1 MIKSCAGLRIFAG
14 AALIAGTAYAVA
26 PAVAETVDL
35 GTDSIGSVDNITG
48 STLAKIITEHAGIN
62 VRARAFA
69 GPEAWMPDMDSGRI
83 QLGAHFTASFY
94 TAYNHFETKL
104 HLTHL
109 RVIRSSL
116 GISPLGFLVKA
127 DSPIKTVADLKGKS
141 VTGGYSGQ
149 PVVRVMSEATMQ
161 AYGFGYKEVNV
172 VPAVNVVQGVASVVS
187 GRADAAWASPSM
199 PQVREANAQVGVRF
213 LPINVDAAQEATIQ
227 KESFPSI
234 YIDKFGSA
242 KTPWLPPGT
251 PMLTQEMYLG
261 ASTHTPDEVVKKVL
275 EALWANEAELVKAH
289 PVMAGFVNKA
299 AVSLH
304 PVVPYHPAAIAFYKE
319 KGVWTKEAEEANA
332 KLLAAQ

>member
-1 MIKSCAGLRIFAG
+1 MIKSCASLRILAG
-14 AALIAGTAYAVA
+14 AAIVAGGAYAVS
-26 PAVAETVDL
+26 PALAETVDL

-213 LPINVDAAQEATIQ
+213 LPINVDATQEATIQ

-234 YIDKFGSA
+234 YVDKFGSA

-261 ASTHTPDEVVKKVL
+261 ASTHTSDAVVKKVL

-319 KGVWTKEAEEANA
+319 KGVWTKEAEAANA